1 MKKYE
6 RKMVVGAI
14 LIFAVVMI
22 GIIFFVTRENT
33 IDLNNYLSVEF
44 NGVDTKGKANLIVD
58 SERLEIDIFKAT
70 GGKVDGSEIENNIEL
85 NLKMNTLIDSYD
97 FYLDKQEDLANGD
110 IVTVDA
116 AINNDFAKENNFV
129 FKFQPEKIEVSGLSE
144 AIVLTSEDIFNE
156 NNLIV
161 EYAGVSPLATAQ
173 IRNISKDNII
183 SQLEFSANRA
193 SGLKKGDEIIV
204 SIESGESMALESGY
218 IIEDEVLENGKVY
231 TVDAVDEYI
240 TSLEQID
247 DATMDRV
254 IQQAVDILESWKAN
268 MCSGDTEGDSIRRH
282 EYTEFKKEA
291 DLFLSLKDGV
301 ELSWGSNCHNRLCL
315 VYSVHETYTQKLLY
329 NDEKVSETDIYLG
342 IVFNNLIL
350 RDDGSLDVVITD
362 GALFSEYSDY
372 VTYDDIQRDVLT
384 ANKQNYNV
392 EEKKAE

>member
-33 IDLNNYLSVEF
+33 IDLNSYLSVEF

-58 SERLEIDIFKAT
+58 SERLEIDIFKAI

-204 SIESGESMALESGY
+204 SVESGEIMALENGY

-254 IQQAVDILESWKAN
+254 TQQAVDILESWKAN

-315 VYSVHETYTQKLLY
+315 VYSVHETYTQKPFY
-329 NDEKVSETDIYLG
+329 SDEKVSETDIYLG

>member
-204 SIESGESMALESGY
+204 SIESGESMALENGY